1 LLTDLF
7 QNRQHGNVVG
17 NPLLVEI
24 IWQPY
29 LLAWHFVFTQN
40 VHEFQ
45 KSQHYRNKTNIFFA
59 KDSTPDTHQQIKMNV
74 RNMTQEYLFEFS
86 VGVPIPEIK
95 KLVHAV

>member
-1 LLTDLF
+1 MSM
-7 QNRQHGNVVG
+7 N
-17 NPLLVEI
+17 
-24 IWQPY
+24 
-29 LLAWHFVFTQN
+29 
-40 VHEFQ
+40 
-45 KSQHYRNKTNIFFA
+45 SRNHSITGTKQISFLQ